1 MEKQL
6 QADFIKGLS
15 MKPYSTCTPN
25 TSRIRLS
32 PPLDPSIKIN
42 LDEAIF
48 QETGEAGIWVVVR
61 NPQGLVMVSMA
72 KKIILPHSVADVEAK
87 AAVTALRFAQE
98 LNFSSI
104 ILEGDAKVI
113 IKTLCSEDDTT
124 KHAGL

>member
-1 MEKQL
+1 
-6 QADFIKGLS
+6 
-15 MKPYSTCTPN
+15 
-25 TSRIRLS
+25 
-32 PPLDPSIKIN
+32 
-42 LDEAIF
+42 
-48 QETGEAGIWVVVR
+48 
-61 NPQGLVMVSMA
+61 MVSMA